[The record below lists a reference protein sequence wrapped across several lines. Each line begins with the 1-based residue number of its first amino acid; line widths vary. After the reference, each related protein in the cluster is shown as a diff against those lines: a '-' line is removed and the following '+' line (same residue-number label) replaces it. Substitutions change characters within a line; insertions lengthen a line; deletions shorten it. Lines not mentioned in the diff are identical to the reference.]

1 MAQRQQA
8 RHRGLYD
15 LRCRGTVLSVGDLVL
30 VKQTAWRGRH
40 KIQDRWESG
49 EYQVVGQPT
58 PGVPAYTVK
67 SLSGGKTKVLHRN
80 LLLPLHGRI
89 RQEGRPVEGESTDSE
104 EEEEVRVVRPQ
115 VARAPKGS
123 LTQPPGSPLLLNTV
137 LPHYVTTLPLN
148 LVQGRK
154 IVLRKK
160 KSPIIQV
167 P

>member
-1 MAQRQQA
+1 MQGSSSKCGRPGPGKADCLEGQTQDPGQ
-8 RHRGLYD
+8 
-15 LRCRGTVLSVGDLVL
+15 VGE
-30 VKQTAWRGRH
+30 W
-40 KIQDRWESG
+40 

-58 PGVPAYTVK
+58 PGVPVYTVE
-67 SLSGGKTKVLHRN
+67 SLSGGKTKVLHWN

-104 EEEEVRVVRPQ
+104 EQEEVRAVRPQ
-115 VARAPKGS
+115 AARALGEALPS
-123 LTQPPGSPLLLNTV
+123 HQVVPLLLNTV
-137 LPHYVTTLPLN
+137 LPHYLTTPPLG

-154 IVLRKK
+154 IVMRKK